1 MKNRKKIVISVLLS
15 FIIIF
20 SWMMNENVFAA
31 GKVKLNKKVAT
42 VTVGD
47 TLKLKISGTKKKIKW
62 HSSNKKVAS
71 VSSTGIVKAKK
82 AGNVKITAK
91 VEKKSYSC
99 KIKIKS
105 KVIPITSVTLD
116 KNALS
121 IDMGDTATLQSN
133 VLPLNTTEDKTVEWM
148 SEDTSIATVENGI
161 VKGISAGTTKIIA
174 RAGKQSA
181 ECKIKIKSKV
191 IPITSVT
198 LDKNALSIDM
208 GDTAT
213 LQSNVLPLNTTEDK
227 TVEWMSED
235 TSIATVENG
244 IVKGISAGTTKI
256 IASAGNKRAECTV
269 LVNQSYGSVSGN
281 ITYFYNNFKGNVS
294 DTGAIVYLFSKE
306 GDYEIEPTVSSYII
320 WDLPN
325 TINSK
330 YNKYGI
336 YATKVDGTG
345 KYKFQNIPVGEYTV
359 FVKSKETTSGQ
370 AFKDKKGYVSQIQ
383 NMVSDVLNEENAKM
397 LGENVGYHKCTAA
410 TIEIIKNQETLFS
423 YDFGITYI

>member
-20 SWMMNENVFAA
+20 SWIMDENVFAA

-47 TLKLKISGTKKKIKW
+47 TLKLKISGTKKKTKW
-62 HSSNKKVAS
+62 YSSNKKVAS

-82 AGNVKITAK
+82 EGNVKITAK

-105 KVIPITSVTLD
+105 KVIPITSITLD
-116 KNALS
+116 KKILS
-121 IDMGDTATLQSN
+121 IDTGDIATLQST

-148 SEDTSIATVENGI
+148 SEDTSIATF
-161 VKGISAGTTKIIA
+161 
-174 RAGKQSA
+174 
-181 ECKIKIKSKV
+181 
-191 IPITSVT
+191 
-198 LDKNALSIDM
+198 
-208 GDTAT
+208 
-213 LQSNVLPLNTTEDK
+213 
-227 TVEWMSED
+227 
-235 TSIATVENG
+235 ENG

-306 GDYEIEPTVSSYII
+306 GDYEIEPTVSSYIM

-397 LGENVGYHKCTAA
+397 LGENVGYQKYTIS
-410 TIEIIKNQETLFS
+410 TIEIIKNQEIF
-423 YDFGITYI
+423 